1 MCEANIKMNFS
12 FLFSLPGASHFGV
25 ADTAILAA
33 ETHKFESRYLD
44 TLIAPYNE
52 SNKKIYDERSP
63 IKHTEKISCALALFQ
78 GDEDEVKSTKAS

>member
-1 MCEANIKMNFS
+1 MLMFQTCLI
-12 FLFSLPGASHFGV
+12 GASHFGV

-63 IKHTEKISCALALFQ
+63 IKHVEKINCALALFQ
-78 GDEDEVKSTKAS
+78 GDEDEVTLTNGS